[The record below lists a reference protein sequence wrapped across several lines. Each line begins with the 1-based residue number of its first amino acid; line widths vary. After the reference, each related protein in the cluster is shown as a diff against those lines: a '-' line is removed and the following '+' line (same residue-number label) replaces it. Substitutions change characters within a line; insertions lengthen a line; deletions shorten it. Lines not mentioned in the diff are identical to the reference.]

1 MNIYLRELRAHR
13 KSLIIWCVCIVLF
26 VASGMGKYTAIYSGG
41 STSEELI
48 ASMPKSLRA
57 LMGGGYFDLGKP
69 VQYFGA
75 IMIYLLLM
83 ATIHAVMLG
92 SGIIS
97 KEERDKTVEFLMVK
111 PISRTRIITAKL
123 LAAVT
128 NIVIFN
134 LATLLSSLG
143 IVGKYTKGEAFV
155 GDISKLMLG
164 MFFLQLLFMAIG
176 VAFAAAGRNP
186 KAAGGI
192 STSILLLTFLI
203 SMVIDMN
210 ENLENLKYITPF
222 KYFDARMLLLG
233 DGFSAGFVLL
243 TFALIAGLT
252 ALTYI
257 RYNKR
262 DLGH

>member
-26 VASGMGKYTAIYSGG
+26 VISGMGKYTAIYSGG
-41 STSEELI
+41 TTSEQLI

-57 LMGGGYFDLGKP
+57 LMGGGYFDLSKP

-92 SGIIS
+92 AGIIS

-111 PISRTRIITAKL
+111 PVSRTTVITAKL
-123 LAAVT
+123 FAAFT
-128 NIVIFN
+128 NIVVFN
-134 LATLLSSLG
+134 LVTLASSIG
-143 IVGKYTKGEAFV
+143 ILGKYTKGEPYAA
-155 GDISKLMLG
+155 DIAKLMLG

-176 VAFAAAGRNP
+176 AAFAASRNSR
-186 KAAGGI
+186 AAGGI
-192 STSILLLTFLI
+192 STSILLVTFLI
-203 SMVIDMN
+203 SMVMDMN

-222 KYFDARMLLLG
+222 KYFDARSLLLG
-233 DGFSAGFVLL
+233 DGFSIGFITL
-243 TFALIAGLT
+243 TFVLIAGLT